1 MAIRGQRRMS
11 NPVYKPV
18 QMIGENDSRT
28 IEDRMA
34 SLPAIREE
42 DFPEWEEWANRT
54 FDLKND

>member
-1 MAIRGQRRMS
+1 MS

-28 IEDRMA
+28 IEERMA